1 MRKDL
6 KYIFFCYCF
15 IMVGTLPIE
24 AKNYSKSRPLS
35 EILDELGQK
44 YKVFFTYN
52 SAKLDNVLIDFDV
65 NDNEKIEVTIKRLL
79 KKTNFNYKSFENK
92 YYVVYENTKRGRKYL
107 EKALYHLSEIEKLE
121 KEGVHI
127 NKKGKKRSLSS
138 QRNGAQGF
146 TVNGTVK
153 DKNGYPLMGA
163 SVLVKGTNQGGVTD
177 FNGVFSLILTNN
189 RAILEI
195 SYVGF
200 EDKEIQIKGRSTIEI
215 VLEEDTSALE
225 EVVVVGYG
233 SKAKR
238 EIAGAIT
245 QVEFDELENTSIQS
259 FDKAIQGRA
268 TGVQIVNS
276 GAPGGAT
283 QVRIRGIGSINSGNN
298 PLYIVD
304 GVQVVQG
311 QFSQVNTQENV
322 LSTINPNDIVSIDIL
337 KDASASIYGAQAAN
351 GVVIITTKRGST
363 GGKTKIN
370 LNAHWGINSVI
381 NRLDLLTGPEWT
393 ALVLEGYANRYG
405 TNSNQYQDQLA
416 FLGNPSDAPN
426 YDWQDLLFTTALV
439 SNYQL
444 SVSGG
449 AERTRYFAS
458 GSYNKT
464 EGHVIG
470 TGFERGTL
478 RFNLDNGLGTKFRTS
493 LSTNFSLTQN
503 QATRDDGF
511 FFNNPAIASAFIVP
525 TNNPYDEDG
534 TIREPL
540 FGLYSENPL
549 VNKVPS
555 LFDESSTTY
564 KILSS
569 FSSDYEF
576 SKNFIYTSKFGLDF
590 LTNNYKY
597 FASPKANVGAS
608 SNGEIVTSN
617 NRNLNWQIDQLLT
630 YDKMFNDVHKFDALV
645 GVNYRQEKRNFFSA
659 TGTEFI
665 VSSLTSEGNASVQQI
680 DGFDTE
686 WRMASVFGRINY
698 VFDDRYIFSGTIRRD
713 GVSRFGKDNRW
724 GTFPAISLGWL
735 ISSEKFMSR
744 FQDAITE
751 LKIRG
756 SYGVTGNANVDN
768 FASRGFFATS
778 TFVGRGALL
787 PDTVANPNLAW
798 EESETFNIGFDAKL
812 FDGRVEASADYYT
825 RTTNDLLLERPLAT
839 TSGYNRV
846 FDNVGEIENK
856 GIELSLN
863 MINIKTKNFRW
874 STGFNLSMVHN
885 EVKALSGEV
894 EQINDDDFGL
904 VHRVGES
911 LGSWYAIRWAGV
923 NPADGRPM
931 YYDRNGELTFN
942 PTDDDRIVVGG
953 SIPTYYGGF
962 TNNFSYKGLSLSVLF
977 QYSGGNYIRNRLAF
991 STRASGSFADRNQQ
1005 RSELN
1010 RWQKPGDITDVP
1022 IALNGFVYDARPGN
1036 AYSSKHIEKGDYIRM
1051 KQINISYDFPELLLK
1066 NLNLQSMTVY
1076 LSGNNLFTYTPYSG
1090 RDPEL
1095 LGGDDTG
1102 DYPQAKS
1109 YILGVNIGF

>member
-1 MRKDL
+1 M
-6 KYIFFCYCF
+6 
-15 IMVGTLPIE
+15 E
-24 AKNYSKSRPLS
+24 AKNYSQNRPLS
-35 EILDELGQK
+35 EILDELGEK
-44 YKVFFTYN
+44 YQVFFTYN
-52 SAKLDNVLIDFDV
+52 SGELDKILVDFDIV
-65 NDNEKIEVTIKRLL
+65 DSEKIDVTIKQLL

-127 NKKGKKRSLSS
+127 NKKGKNSISS
-138 QRNGAQGF
+138 SKKNNLQQFTINGA
-146 TVNGTVK
+146 VK

-163 SVLVKGTNQGGVTD
+163 SVLVKGTKYGVITD
-177 FNGVFSLILTNN
+177 FDGAFSLKLTDNEVV
-189 RAILEI
+189 LEV

-200 EDKEIQIKGRSTIEI
+200 KNKEVQIKDLSTIEI
-215 VLEEDTSALE
+215 ILEEDTSKLE
-225 EVVVVGYG
+225 EVVVIGYG
-233 SKAKR
+233 SKTRR

-245 QVEFDELENTSIQS
+245 QIDFDELENTPIQS
-259 FDKAIQGRA
+259 FDKAIQGRT

-283 QVRIRGIGSINSGNN
+283 QVRIRGIGSINSGNS

-304 GVQVVQG
+304 GVQIVQG

-351 GVVIITTKRGST
+351 GVVIITTKRGTT
-363 GGKTKIN
+363 GGGTKIN
-370 LNAHWGINSVI
+370 LNAHWGVNSVI

-405 TNSNQYQDQLA
+405 INSIQYQDQLA
-416 FLGNPSDAPN
+416 FLGNPSNAPN

-449 AERTRYFAS
+449 AEKTRYFAS

-464 EGHVIG
+464 EGHVVG

-478 RFNLDNGLGTKFRTS
+478 RFNLDNGLGTRFRTS

-511 FFNNPAIASAFIVP
+511 FFNNPTIASAFIVP
-525 TNNPYDEDG
+525 TNNPYNEDG
-534 TIREPL
+534 AIREPL

-549 VNKVPS
+549 VNDDPS
-555 LFDESSTTY
+555 LFNESSTTY
-564 KILSS
+564 KILTS
-569 FSSDYEF
+569 FSADYEVF
-576 SKNFIYTSKFGLDF
+576 QNLIYKSKFGLDF

-617 NRNLNWQIDQLLT
+617 NRNLNWQTDQLLT
-630 YDKMFNDVHKFDALV
+630 YDNIFNDVHKFDVLV
-645 GVNYRQEKRNFFSA
+645 GVNYRQEKRSFFSA
-659 TGTEFI
+659 TGTEFT
-665 VSSLTSEGNASVQQI
+665 VSSLTSEGNASVQEI

-724 GTFPAISLGWL
+724 GTFPAFSLGWL

-744 FQDAITE
+744 FQDVITE

-768 FASRGFFATS
+768 FASRGFFTTG
-778 TFVGRGALL
+778 TFVGRGTLL
-787 PDTVANPNLAW
+787 PNTVANPNLSW
-798 EESETFNIGFDAKL
+798 EESETLNVGFDASF
-812 FDGRVEASADYYT
+812 FDGRIGISADYYT
-825 RTTNDLLLERPLAT
+825 RITNDLLLERPLAT
-839 TSGYNRV
+839 TSGYSRV
-846 FDNVGEIENK
+846 FDNIGEIENR

-863 MINIKTKNFRW
+863 TINIKLKDFKW
-874 STGFNLSMVHN
+874 STDFNLSTVDN
-885 EVKALSGEV
+885 RIKALSGEV
-894 EQINDDDFGL
+894 DQINDGNFGIA
-904 VHRVGES
+904 HRVGES
-911 LGSWYAIRWAGV
+911 LGAWYTIRWAGV

-931 YYDRNGELTFN
+931 YYDRNEELTFN
-942 PTDDDRIVVGG
+942 PTDDDRVVVGG

-962 TNNFSYKGLSLSVLF
+962 TNNFSYKGLKLSVLF

-991 STRASGSFADRNQQ
+991 STKASGGFTDRNQQ

-1051 KQINISYDFPELLLK
+1051 KQINLSYDFPKLLLK
-1066 NLNLQSMTVY
+1066 NLHLQSMTVY
-1076 LSGNNLFTYTPYSG
+1076 LSGNNLLTYTPYSG